1 MGNKRLALR
10 PCPTSGAAQLIRMD
24 KTLPYGKFAPVHEGS
39 ITIRI
44 PADLKEIQRLN
55 RLVRLFGELHEVPDR
70 SLYAV
75 NLALDELLSNVI
87 LYGYDDPAGQ
97 TITVSMEV
105 RAAQLYVKMEDG
117 GRAFNPTTRLR
128 PT

>member
-1 MGNKRLALR
+1 M
-10 PCPTSGAAQLIRMD
+10 
-24 KTLPYGKFAPVHEGS
+24 HEGS
-39 ITIRI
+39 ITFCI

-97 TITVSMEV
+97 TITVS
-105 RAAQLYVKMEDG
+105 
-117 GRAFNPTTRLR
+117 
-128 PT
+128 